1 MHAVKAWQSATC
13 LFTVRISG
21 FPLIL
26 STSSSSTLN
35 RNINRVDLAIV
46 HAHCTLYSCLQY
58 LPDGSRM
65 KAVSANFSSDIFVM
79 TKTPLIFISFSSP
92 VLIFVL
98 VLVSSTKIRNNFV
111 IFVIVFVVVDEKNT
125 GGTVLVT
132 VVLVFNV
139 NSCCWMVPFS
149 LTLNDANPHFSG
161 SECLWIS
168 IS

>member
-1 MHAVKAWQSATC
+1 MHAVKTWQSATC

-125 GGTVLVT
+125 ARNQPRSRRTDQLKELEDAVCEEDVGGL
-132 VVLVFNV
+132 
-139 NSCCWMVPFS
+139 S
-149 LTLNDANPHFSG
+149 L
-161 SECLWIS
+161 
-168 IS
+168 

>member
-1 MHAVKAWQSATC
+1 MCCLYFSHLSDCKLSQQLMCICHIHCSINFKAK
-13 LFTVRISG
+13 
-21 FPLIL
+21 
-26 STSSSSTLN
+26 STLN

-125 GGTVLVT
+125 DNEVSCTVKTCPKLHFFEGSAPVY
-132 VVLVFNV
+132 VL
-139 NSCCWMVPFS
+139 
-149 LTLNDANPHFSG
+149 
-161 SECLWIS
+161 
-168 IS
+168 

>member
-1 MHAVKAWQSATC
+1 M
-13 LFTVRISG
+13 
-21 FPLIL
+21 
-26 STSSSSTLN
+26 
-35 RNINRVDLAIV
+35 

-125 GGTVLVT
+125 ASKSHVVPHGLGILYSLVT
-132 VVLVFNV
+132 MNHLRLMKT
-139 NSCCWMVPFS
+139 SSSQKFS
-149 LTLNDANPHFSG
+149 TSVIGKWTITYRCAGRLEAHCTETVAPSGTLPGYWPQTS
-161 SECLWIS
+161 
-168 IS
+168 